1 VTFAIVRAPWLLV
14 APVALFPGC
23 FLIVGDLPPP
33 LPEEAAAAGATESA
47 VGDGGGGSGGKQGT
61 PGPGGG
67 PSSGGSAGAAGG
79 QASNECDTDHD
90 DHLARGECGGEDCDD
105 TDPEI
110 FPEQPEYF
118 AEPRD
123 NGTYDYDCSG
133 HPELEQTDAIVC
145 TGFSLL
151 SCPTD
156 QQGFLGSLPACGE
169 KGRWG
174 KCVTN
179 SLLNTCEE
187 PATVTSSVMRCH

>member
-1 VTFAIVRAPWLLV
+1 MLL
-14 APVALFPGC
+14 ASVALFPGC

-33 LPEEAAAAGATESA
+33 QPEDEAAAGATDSS
-47 VGDGGGGSGGKQGT
+47 VGGGGAQGT

-67 PSSGGSAGAAGG
+67 PSSAGSGGAPGG
-79 QASNECDTDHD
+79 CDTDHD
-90 DHLARGECGGEDCDD
+90 GHLARGTCGGEDCDD
-105 TDPEI
+105 GDPEI
-110 FPEQPEYF
+110 FPEQPDYF

-123 NGTYDYDCSG
+123 NGSYDYDCSG
-133 HPELEQTDAIVC
+133 HPEQEQTDALVC

-151 SCPTD
+151 NCPTD

-169 KGRWG
+169 EGRWG

-187 PATVTSSVMRCH
+187 PATATSSVMRCH